1 MERLF
6 FYRLPGCSKG
16 KPQYGHYNLLTLTLL
31 RTWAGIFRSNVGGK
45 CLYNLHLRLHMHL
58 VVWGCKH
65 PRLEAV
71 CTTEL
76 SVWCLRL
83 LATPYCQVN
92 LFIQY
97 SLKSIP
103 DLDTV
108 LLLKCSFVF
117 SCSDSVH
124 VNILHSAVIDCHR
137 GWEEVVYLNWL
148 GMILGLK
155 MECLHSHRL
164 LHIIHEL
171 AWNRR
176 LKGKKFEVLFV
187 NCSGF

>member
-1 MERLF
+1 MERF
-6 FYRLPGCSKG
+6 FFSRLPDCSKE
-16 KPQYGHYNLLTLTLL
+16 KTLCGHYNLLTLTLL

-117 SCSDSVH
+117 SCSLSSCKH
-124 VNILHSAVIDCHR
+124 PTLSCYWLPQRLR
-137 GWEEVVYLNWL
+137 G
-148 GMILGLK
+148 G
-155 MECLHSHRL
+155 CLL
-164 LHIIHEL
+164 EL
-171 AWNRR
+171 VGNDTWT
-176 LKGKKFEVLFV
+176 
-187 NCSGF
+187 